1 MKPVE
6 ITEGEREGERIWRKL
21 GRKLGEVG
29 RLEKL
34 GKVKPM
40 LDLES

>member
-1 MKPVE
+1 MVVE
-6 ITEGEREGERIWRKL
+6 FGGFEFGWFELVG
-21 GRKLGEVG
+21 GKLGEIG